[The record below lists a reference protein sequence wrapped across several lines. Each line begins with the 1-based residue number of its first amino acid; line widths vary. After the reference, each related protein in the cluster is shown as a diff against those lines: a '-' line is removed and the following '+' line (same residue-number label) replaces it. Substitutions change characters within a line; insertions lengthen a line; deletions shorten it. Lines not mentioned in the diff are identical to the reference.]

1 MFTEKQKIKC
11 SKDEIARFQNFEA
24 DINKDIDNLLILVS
38 TGGLVFSSS
47 LIQHLSY
54 QPILFKVSWIALVFG
69 ILFSLLNRIITS
81 EKTTFYLSKFYK
93 ADRENKD
100 FIEVPKLLSTIE
112 LFFCH
117 SAYIFTFLG
126 IILLAIAFIIKF

>member
-1 MFTEKQKIKC
+1 MFTEMQKIKC
-11 SKDEIARFQNFEA
+11 SKDEIARFQKFEA
-24 DINKDIDNLLILVS
+24 DINKEIDNLLILVS
-38 TGGLVFSSS
+38 TGGLVFSSN

-54 QPILFKVSWIALVFG
+54 QPVVFKISWIILILG

-100 FIEVPKLLSTIE
+100 FIEVPKFLSTVE

-117 SAYIFTFLG
+117 GAYVFTFLG
-126 IILLAIAFIIKF
+126 IILLATAFIIKI